1 MRAAPTILHLDMDA
15 FYASAEQAAKP
26 SLRGKPVVVGGIGP
40 RGVVATASYEARV
53 FGVRSAMAT
62 AQARR
67 LCPNAAY
74 LTPRF
79 PVYRQVSEVVMG
91 LLGALSPL
99 VEPLSLDEAFV
110 DLEAGGVE
118 PSSAAVRA
126 VGERLRRDILAATG
140 LTGSVG
146 LAGSKMLA
154 KIASEQ
160 AKPDGLVL
168 IEPGTERE
176 LLGPMSVRAV
186 PGVGPA
192 TAEALRRSGITTVA
206 ETAEAGEAELV
217 RLLGK
222 AHGTGLFALATGHD
236 DRPVVAERDAKSVSV
251 EDTFEEDVTDRT
263 RVQLELA
270 RLADRCVQRLRSAGR
285 SGRTVVIKVR
295 RYDFSTLTRSETL
308 RGPTDDPGVV
318 REAAARLLD
327 GVDTTAGVRLLGV
340 GVTGLADYTQ
350 EDLFAQAAS
359 EAAAAVAELPPP
371 EGADRPAGEA
381 APEAGGEGA
390 AAPERPRR
398 WLPGLDVRH
407 SEYGA
412 GWIQGSGVGRVTVR
426 FEQPWSEPGRVR
438 TFAVDDPALEPAEP
452 LPLIRAEAAA
462 GAEDPVTAEG
472 PAREEAL
479 PGAEGSSRAEAPPGV
494 EALTSGAGG
503 ALGVD
508 GLAGAGDMSEPGA
521 EESSRAEALPG
532 ADGPS
537 GAGDASGAEGSSRA
551 EAPPGVEALTSGEG
565 GALGVDGLAGAGDM
579 SEPGAEESS
588 RAEALP
594 GADGPSGAGDASG
607 AEGSSRAEA
616 PPGVEAL
623 TSGEG
628 GALGVDGLAGAGDMS
643 EPGAEESSRAEA
655 LPGADGPSGTG
666 DASGAEGSPRAE
678 ASPGVAAVRGAGAFP
693 GVDGPAGAG
702 DVPEPGPEESC
713 RVEAPPGVDGLPAAG
728 GIPGT
733 GDAPGVADSLGTDGP
748 LGLGAAP
755 GTGALPGPQGASG
768 GEAPPGQGN
777 APGGAADQPPA
788 PLTVPSPSSEGAPA
802 GGGASGVGRVSP

>member
-53 FGVRSAMAT
+53 FGIRSAMAT

-126 VGERLRRDILAATG
+126 VGERLRRDIVAATG

-192 TAEALRRSGITTVA
+192 TAETLRRAGITTVS

-222 AHGTGLFALATGHD
+222 AHGSGLYALATGHD

-270 RLADRCVQRLRSAGR
+270 RLADRCVGRLRDAGR

-359 EAAAAVAELPPP
+359 EAAAAEAELPVPP
-371 EGADRPAGEA
+371 EGAEAVAGE
-381 APEAGGEGA
+381 PTPVGEGA
-390 AAPERPRR
+390 PEAPERPRR

-438 TFAVDDPALEPAEP
+438 TFAVDDPALEPGEP
-452 LPLIRAEAAA
+452 LPLISPQASVSGEDPEGARKPVDAEGHPADPEAPVSGEASVGTQDPVSAEAPVGTQGSVSAEGPVGARGPVEVREAA
-462 GAEDPVTAEG
+462 VGAEGPVSGEGFARTQGSAGAEG
-472 PAREEAL
+472 PAAAQSLVGARRS
-479 PGAEGSSRAEAPPGV
+479 PGAERPASARASGRAE
-494 EALTSGAGG
+494 
-503 ALGVD
+503 
-508 GLAGAGDMSEPGA
+508 
-521 EESSRAEALPG
+521 
-532 ADGPS
+532 GP
-537 GAGDASGAEGSSRA
+537 
-551 EAPPGVEALTSGEG
+551 
-565 GALGVDGLAGAGDM
+565 
-579 SEPGAEESS
+579 
-588 RAEALP
+588 
-594 GADGPSGAGDASG
+594 
-607 AEGSSRAEA
+607 
-616 PPGVEAL
+616 
-623 TSGEG
+623 
-628 GALGVDGLAGAGDMS
+628 
-643 EPGAEESSRAEA
+643 
-655 LPGADGPSGTG
+655 
-666 DASGAEGSPRAE
+666 
-678 ASPGVAAVRGAGAFP
+678 
-693 GVDGPAGAG
+693 
-702 DVPEPGPEESC
+702 
-713 RVEAPPGVDGLPAAG
+713 
-728 GIPGT
+728 
-733 GDAPGVADSLGTDGP
+733 
-748 LGLGAAP
+748 
-755 GTGALPGPQGASG
+755 
-768 GEAPPGQGN
+768 
-777 APGGAADQPPA
+777 
-788 PLTVPSPSSEGAPA
+788 
-802 GGGASGVGRVSP
+802 